1 MDITAHWTYGIVTS
15 FKTQVSNTE
24 CGGEGWDWVDA
35 LDDVCE
41 PPDENG
47 IFYKGKPL
55 PTVVHYCQFFIA
67 GEMAFGKR
75 RVPHDIFTC
84 ESPLLLE
91 PSSALAEAGYK
102 LGNFHC
108 HFLSSFSDFA
118 FMPSYFMFNS
128 MNFKFQM

>member
-1 MDITAHWTYGIVTS
+1 MLFRT
-15 FKTQVSNTE
+15 KKQVSNTE

-41 PPDENG
+41 SPDENG
-47 IFYKGKPL
+47 IFYQGKPL

-84 ESPLLLE
+84 DSPLLLE
-91 PSSALAEAGYK
+91 PSSALAKAGYK
-102 LGNFHC
+102 LGIY
-108 HFLSSFSDFA
+108 LR
-118 FMPSYFMFNS
+118 FMFLLCAVTDLCLL
-128 MNFKFQM
+128 

>member
-1 MDITAHWTYGIVTS
+1 M
-15 FKTQVSNTE
+15 
-24 CGGEGWDWVDA
+24 DA

-47 IFYKGKPL
+47 IFYPGKPM

-102 LGNFHC
+102 LGSNPPI
-108 HFLSSFSDFA
+108 FLLLRINLCIIKDA
-118 FMPSYFMFNS
+118 CTYF
-128 MNFKFQM
+128 